1 MKGYMENPELK
12 KSSLVFLLIMFSFL
26 ISNYFMIKTN
36 NEHLKED
43 YIHVFGSITAKVVAN
58 HPELEKEIVPLLTRE
73 ATVEEAQKGREIL
86 SQYGLTENLETQLFP
101 YVKDS
106 FRDNETGV
114 LLSGLLLTV
123 LLFIF
128 NYVQYGY
135 FYRNIRAFSS
145 AAKKI
150 VEGDYNLKLSEEKE
164 GDLSKLTNSFNSMGE
179 VIRANILQLKKE
191 KVFLVDL
198 LSDISHQLKTPL
210 AALILNH
217 DILLTRKLS
226 QEQSR
231 TFLLSNQNQ
240 LSRIQWLIQNLLK
253 LAKIDADAVE
263 LDLEEDNLNETI
275 DEAIE
280 ILESKA
286 REEKVKVQFIEPGAV
301 FMKHDRLWLQEALIN
316 VIKNGIEHSEKGD
329 IVTVELED
337 NPIYTRIIVRD
348 QGEGI
353 EEKDLANIFN
363 RFYKVKNKK
372 NNDSVGIG
380 LSMAKSIIEKHKGY
394 IEAKSTPHEGTS
406 FIITFLK
413 HE

>member
-12 KSSLVFLLIMFSFL
+12 KSSLVFLLIMVSFL
-26 ISNYFMIKTN
+26 LSNYLMLKAN

-43 YIHVFGSITAKVVAN
+43 YINVFGSITAKVVEN
-58 HPELEKEIVPLLTRE
+58 HPELEKEIVPLLARE
-73 ATVEEAQKGREIL
+73 VTVEEAQKGKEIL
-86 SQYGLTENLETQLFP
+86 RQYGLTEQLDNQLFP
-101 YVKDS
+101 YIKDT
-106 FRDNETGV
+106 FMENETGI
-114 LLSGLLLTV
+114 LLSGLLLTI

-150 VEGDYNLKLSEEKE
+150 VEGDYNLKLNEEKE
-164 GDLSKLTNSFNSMGE
+164 GDLSKLTRSFNSMGG

-210 AALILNH
+210 SALILNH
-217 DILLTRKLS
+217 DILLTRTLS

-240 LSRIQWLIQNLLK
+240 LNRIQWLIQNLLK

-263 LDLEEDNLNETI
+263 LELEEESLNETV
-275 DEAIE
+275 EEVIE

-286 REEKVKVQFIEPGAV
+286 REEKVKVQFIEPGPV
-301 FMKHDRLWLQEALIN
+301 SMKHDRLWLQEALIN
-316 VIKNGIEHSEKGD
+316 VIKNGIEHSDEGD
-329 IVTVELED
+329 VVTVELEE
-337 NPIYTRIIVRD
+337 NPIFTRIIVRD
-348 QGEGI
+348 RGDGI
-353 EEKDLANIFN
+353 EEKELANIFN

-372 NNDSVGIG
+372 KNDSAGIG
-380 LSMAKSIIEKHKGY
+380 LSMAKSIIEKHNGY
-394 IEAKSTPHEGTS
+394 IEAKSKLHEGTS
-406 FIITFLK
+406 FLITFIK